1 MRLAPHLADI
11 GALKSKYGELVRYLS
26 LSHWGV
32 NTKDG
37 GVQFSGTLVEGFSVL
52 RQMTG
57 LCLPKVAHRLVY
69 AMCQTL
75 DCR

>member
-1 MRLAPHLADI
+1 MESSS
-11 GALKSKYGELVRYLS
+11 GTSLS
-26 LSHWGV
+26 LSLGR

-69 AMCQTL
+69 AMCQTSAAGL
-75 DCR
+75 PMKLF

>member
-1 MRLAPHLADI
+1 MESSS
-11 GALKSKYGELVRYLS
+11 GTSLS
-26 LSHWGV
+26 LGR

-69 AMCQTL
+69 AMCQTSAAGFADEVVL
-75 DCR
+75 IENNDLG